1 MRSKAMQK
9 GSPIWLRIPKQI
21 VGNAPQVEAGQSA
34 LERLEAEN
42 AKLRRIA
49 SEVMFEIEALRRV
62 R

>member
-1 MRSKAMQK
+1 MSKAQMSKAM
-9 GSPIWLRIPKQI
+9 QI

-34 LERLEAEN
+34 LERLEVEN